1 MPGFWVLPLAWLGAG
16 QGAGQGDVGWIEV
29 RPEAGTARQTEEV
42 QALVVRLLGPR
53 AAEFSV
59 WVEPELGVA
68 SVTSS
73 LAYP

>member
-1 MPGFWVLPLAWLGAG
+1 MPGCWLLLLAGLGAG

-29 RPEAGTARQTEEV
+29 RAEAGAARQTEEV

-59 WVEPELGVA
+59 TVEPELGVA
-68 SVTSS
+68 SVTRS
-73 LAYP
+73 LAYS